1 MITGLRQRF
10 FYTEETAPNIFGHF
24 FKIICGAETVKK
36 IMKLNPLIYFE
47 ILFNST
53 DLLEK
58 TIFKNKTV
66 EVNTVKNEGRIYKK
80 FKRTKTLQSFLV
92 QNVICMEKQIIPQI
106 KEKLQGGAETKNFI
120 MEKII

>member
-1 MITGLRQRF
+1 M
-10 FYTEETAPNIFGHF
+10 N
-24 FKIICGAETVKK
+24 KS
-36 IMKLNPLIYFE
+36 MKLNALIYFE

-80 FKRTKTLQSFLV
+80 FKRTKTTPVIFGPECYLHGKTNCSANKRKITGGAQRQKNLCQKMPLDLLNKYSLHQKTIFWRNTILM
-92 QNVICMEKQIIPQI
+92 QNV
-106 KEKLQGGAETKNFI
+106 FR
-120 MEKII
+120 

>member
-1 MITGLRQRF
+1 
-10 FYTEETAPNIFGHF
+10 
-24 FKIICGAETVKK
+24 
-36 IMKLNPLIYFE
+36 MKLNPLIYFE

-80 FKRTKTLQSFLV
+80 FKRTKTTP
-92 QNVICMEKQIIPQI
+92 VIFGPECYLHGKTNCSANKGKITG
-106 KEKLQGGAETKNFI
+106 GGAETKKFVSKNAT
-120 MEKII
+120 

>member
-1 MITGLRQRF
+1 
-10 FYTEETAPNIFGHF
+10 
-24 FKIICGAETVKK
+24 
-36 IMKLNPLIYFE
+36 MKLNPLIYFE

-80 FKRTKTLQSFLV
+80 FKRTKNTP
-92 QNVICMEKQIIPQI
+92 VIFGPECYLHGK
-106 KEKLQGGAETKNFI
+106 TKTIFI
-120 MEKII
+120 

>member
-1 MITGLRQRF
+1 
-10 FYTEETAPNIFGHF
+10 
-24 FKIICGAETVKK
+24 
-36 IMKLNPLIYFE
+36 MKLNPLIYFE

-92 QNVICMEKQIIPQI
+92 QNVICMEKQIVPQI
-106 KEKLQGGAETKNFI
+106 KEKLQGGAQRQ
-120 MEKII
+120 KISSWKKLFKQK

>member
-1 MITGLRQRF
+1 
-10 FYTEETAPNIFGHF
+10 
-24 FKIICGAETVKK
+24 
-36 IMKLNPLIYFE
+36 MKLKALIYFE

-80 FKRTKTLQSFLV
+80 FKRTKTTPVIFGPECYLHGKTILLQIV
-92 QNVICMEKQIIPQI
+92 PQI
-106 KEKLQGGAETKNFI
+106 KKNFFLQGGPQRQKICIKNAT
-120 MEKII
+120 

>member
-1 MITGLRQRF
+1 
-10 FYTEETAPNIFGHF
+10 
-24 FKIICGAETVKK
+24 
-36 IMKLNPLIYFE
+36 MKLNPLIYFE

-80 FKRTKTLQSFLV
+80 FKRTKTTPVIFGPECYLHGKTILLQNCSA
-92 QNVICMEKQIIPQI
+92 NKRKITG
-106 KEKLQGGAETKNFI
+106 GGAETK
-120 MEKII
+120 KICVKKCHLIY

>member
-1 MITGLRQRF
+1 M
-10 FYTEETAPNIFGHF
+10 N
-24 FKIICGAETVKK
+24 KS
-36 IMKLNPLIYFE
+36 MKLKALIYFE

-80 FKRTKTLQSFLV
+80 FKRTKTTP
-92 QNVICMEKQIIPQI
+92 VIFGPECYLHGKTIVPQI
-106 KEKLQGGAETKNFI
+106 KEKLQGGRRDK
-120 MEKII
+120 KICIKKCHLIY